1 MNAYSN
7 LNSPHGM
14 IISKDRRL
22 GCCLEGTESKISD
35 ALGVIVLLVLD
46 KIRNS
51 NKGVANC
58 FDSVA
63 ILKERIEFNC

>member
-7 LNSPHGM
+7 LNSPHGR

-35 ALGVIVLLVLD
+35 ALGVIVLLILD
-46 KIRNS
+46 KIRHS
-51 NKGVANC
+51 NKGVANG

-63 ILKERIEFNC
+63 ILMERIEFNC